1 MKTMIMGEGD
11 CKYCCYC
18 CLSVCVCGVIKQ
30 RYDTLCQSIETSNDV
45 QGVKDKH
52 VMVVF
57 GKGNDV
63 SF

>member
-1 MKTMIMGEGD
+1 MLLL
-11 CKYCCYC
+11 
-18 CLSVCVCGVIKQ
+18 LSVCLCGVIKQ